1 MEGHIVHS
9 LVKSNYYVE
18 CIRHPR
24 GQRMRRGEAMPRP
37 CCWRKEGPILCS
49 FSLLPCLHCKSVK
62 SFCSTELGHPLGL
75 GICMHGVCA
84 YLLPLS
90 QEKQKKKM
98 REMCMYQN
106 AFGNILLFLMI
117 LKKSYPLSVCS
128 SLLKPLL
135 YKNSEFRKSFMDRKY
150 LSAKKLA
157 FVFKF

>member
-62 SFCSTELGHPLGL
+62 FFCSTELGHPLGL

-90 QEKQKKKM
+90 QEKQKKKN
-98 REMCMYQN
+98 E
-106 AFGNILLFLMI
+106 GNVYVSKCLWKYFAIFDD
-117 LKKSYPLSVCS
+117 LKKKLSLICM
-128 SLLKPLL
+128 LLTTKAT
-135 YKNSEFRKSFMDRKY
+135 FI
-150 LSAKKLA
+150 
-157 FVFKF
+157 